1 MFFVEIFFV
10 VLSAA
15 LHEVQFALLTLVFF
29 FACLFSFSFLSAA
42 LHEVQFALLGAPRL
56 KSQCMSLVTN

>member
-1 MFFVEIFFV
+1 LFFVEIFFV

-29 FACLFSFSFLSAA
+29 FCLSFFFFLFVSGAA
-42 LHEVQFALLGAPRL
+42 
-56 KSQCMSLVTN
+56 